1 MRINLRSKTQIVL
14 LLIIGLTISFIF
26 SNSALNLEESLK
38 QSDEFEES
46 LNNIFTP
53 PIENPPID
61 DTIDVTPPAADTP
74 EEDTPSQMPP
84 EADTPEE
91 DTPSQ
96 MPPEADAPEEDTPG
110 DTPPVTDTPVE
121 DTPGDTPPVTDTPE
135 EEPPLENEPSDD
147 SADEEEIPRR
157 ESPFLEAIRPHI
169 RKIAHFL
176 EHGVLGLEVFF
187 LCLSMQKYS
196 GKKRKIMP
204 IGIKTI
210 FSSIN
215 FGLIIALIDESIQIL
230 SERGPSIT
238 DMWIDISGYASFTLL
253 LVIIYVIVNIIKA
266 IINFVSRPFKHT

>member
-1 MRINLRSKTQIVL
+1 MTLVL
-14 LLIIGLTISFIF
+14 
-26 SNSALNLEESLK
+26 NAP
-38 QSDEFEES
+38 QSDEFEET

-61 DTIDVTPPAADTP
+61 DTIDVTPPAADAP
-74 EEDTPSQMPP
+74 V
-84 EADTPEE
+84 E

-96 MPPEADAPEEDTPG
+96 MPPEADAPGGDTPSHTPPEADIPGEDTPS
-110 DTPPVTDTPVE
+110 
-121 DTPGDTPPVTDTPE
+121 DTPPVTDTPE

-147 SADEEEIPRR
+147 GDEEEIPRR

-215 FGLIIALIDESIQIL
+215 FGLIIAFIDESIQIL